1 MEIKRSPRVRN
12 ALFCFF
18 FYARGFVLNASCEC
32 LRVKKKRDI
41 VLFLFVVFFNVINE
55 MSLLCCAAVELARD
69 FFSFNLFSR

>member
-1 MEIKRSPRVRN
+1 M
-12 ALFCFF
+12 
-18 FYARGFVLNASCEC
+18 LNASCEC